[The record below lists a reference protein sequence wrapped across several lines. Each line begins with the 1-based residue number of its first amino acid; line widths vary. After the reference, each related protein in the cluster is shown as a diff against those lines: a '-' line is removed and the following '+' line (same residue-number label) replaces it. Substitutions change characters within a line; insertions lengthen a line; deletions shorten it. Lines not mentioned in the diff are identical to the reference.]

1 MKEVQKFILLYE
13 KAIEYSKL
21 VLDNTNSRK
30 EAINYARQNLDRQ
43 ELKSFFKIGE
53 LNNEQMEILGTN
65 ISVIKFSLDS
75 LIKNLIE
82 HPDLNF
88 SSYNLILPNIVSLP
102 DCVQQDRKLN
112 LRMFRRVDDKLYE
125 VVIKTTKN
133 KQENYLTSF
142 HRCDDSKLKH
152 KKR

>member
-1 MKEVQKFILLYE
+1 
-13 KAIEYSKL
+13 
-21 VLDNTNSRK
+21 
-30 EAINYARQNLDRQ
+30 
-43 ELKSFFKIGE
+43 
-53 LNNEQMEILGTN
+53 MEILGTN

-82 HPDLNF
+82 HADLNF